1 MPTNP
6 MFHTNDSPNRA
17 TQPSK
22 SVNQTSV
29 FVPRSYNTFDMSYAH
44 FKSQRF
50 GQYEPFFVMEG
61 VPGDRIPFSNSHNV
75 RSLPF
80 SAPILSPMTLHKDYF
95 MVPNYAI
102 QPYTWDYI
110 YRNPSQG
117 DDVPADAQN
126 LFPYFS
132 SGGTPFLS
140 TLLDTLASL
149 LDDYEDS
156 YGYGNRVL
164 LLLLTLEKF
173 LSQGSLLYN
182 LGYKLNVRFN
192 YDDLSNM
199 SFDQLFDRLI
209 QDYSTIRVTMRFDGP
224 DGTSVVRT
232 FIDDEIVRDDISDVY
247 VDRYTI
253 ISLMRNH
260 LPNIEDISSSIGTVS
275 TLSYFNLP
283 ASDLHDPSW
292 RMDRICAY
300 QLACSQ
306 YYVNTAVDFIYN
318 AQLYRDNFLANL
330 RDVYDE
336 LIGSELR
343 IGFFQM
349 NGISIQYDIFSSFY
363 YRYLVDLLIRF
374 STVLSAPEES
384 DLDTTLLVRVPS
396 LIDYL
401 FGFRESLKFGDYF
414 NDSRTQPLA
423 YGEAGSDKVAVF
435 DDSVSVIDMSQKI
448 ILQRFRNAVVKIGN
462 NGGDYQ
468 RAIFGEELPPDYHI
482 PKFII
487 HTEFGINGEEISNTT
502 SDNQG
507 NIVTNLKS
515 GEDSFAFDVDVNIPC
530 VIIGM
535 SHISMPR
542 LYMQTKERPFFHI
555 DRYDFFNPMLQY
567 FGDQEVYA
575 IEHSDQDESLSVF
588 AYNSRNAEYKQ
599 RYGQVSGAFAGS
611 LKAWAFVTDAMDNS
625 LKEIVLTSHLSP
637 EFIRAHDFEFNR
649 FLARLAG
656 YSLGE
661 GFHFIIMYNNKCVC
675 NRPIEVNP
683 STL

>member
-1 MPTNP
+1 MATNP
-6 MFHTNDSPNRA
+6 MFHTNDSPNRS

-29 FVPRSYNTFDMSYAH
+29 YVPHSYNTFDMSYPH
-44 FKSQRF
+44 FKSQKF

-80 SAPILSPMTLHKDYF
+80 SAPILSPMTLNKDYF

-102 QPYTWDYI
+102 QPFTWDYI
-110 YRNPSQG
+110 FRNPSQG
-117 DDVPADAQN
+117 DDVPKSAQN
-126 LFPYFS
+126 IFPYFDPEGNS
-132 SGGTPFLS
+132 FLEK
-140 TLLDTLASL
+140 LLESLSFLVNDYDNTQSDASRIL
-149 LDDYEDS
+149 L
-156 YGYGNRVL
+156 NL
-164 LLLLTLEKF
+164 LILEKF

-182 LGYKLNVRFN
+182 LGYKLNVRFAYGDQMN
-192 YDDLSNM
+192 L
-199 SFDQLFDRLI
+199 SFDTLFDRI
-209 QDYSTIRVTMRFDGP
+209 IAEYDSIYVNFRIDGP
-224 DGTSVVRT
+224 DNTFVFRS
-232 FIDDEIVRDDISDVY
+232 FIDSEVARQSDDDVL

-253 ISLMRNH
+253 ISLIRSH
-260 LPNIEDISSSIGTVS
+260 ISNIVALESYIPVLLD
-275 TLSYFNLP
+275 LSWLNLP
-283 ASDLHDPSW
+283 AADVMDPSW
-292 RMDRICAY
+292 RMDRVCAY
-300 QLACSQ
+300 QLACAQ

-318 AQLYRDNFLANL
+318 AQLFRDNFLANL
-330 RDVYDE
+330 RDAYNTITTED
-336 LIGSELR
+336 LSIA
-343 IGFFQM
+343 FFQM
-349 NGISIQYDIFSSFY
+349 NGISVQYDAFSLFY
-363 YRYLVDLLIRF
+363 YDILV
-374 STVLSAPEES
+374 
-384 DLDTTLLVRVPS
+384 S
-396 LIDYL
+396 LISSSASILQSRTDSFLPAVVSVASIVDYL

-435 DDSVSVIDMSQKI
+435 DDGVSVIDMSQKI
-448 ILQRFRNAVVKIGN
+448 ILQRYRNAVVKVGN

-530 VIIGM
+530 VILGI

-542 LYMQTKERPFFHI
+542 LYMQTKERPFFHV
-555 DRYDFFNPMLQY
+555 DRFDFFNPMLQY

-575 IEHSDQDESLSVF
+575 IEHSDQERSLSVF

-611 LKAWAFVTDAMDNS
+611 LKAWAFVTDAMDDA
-625 LKEIVLTSHLSP
+625 LREIVLTSHLSP
-637 EFIRAHDFEFNR
+637 ESIRAHDFEFNR
-649 FLARLAG
+649 FLARLNG

-675 NRPIEVNP
+675 NRPMEVNP

>member
-1 MPTNP
+1 MATNP

-22 SVNQTSV
+22 SVNQTGVSI
-29 FVPRSYNTFDMSYAH
+29 PRSYNTFDMSYPH
-44 FKSQRF
+44 FKSQKF

-102 QPYTWDYI
+102 QPFTWDYI

-117 DDVPADAQN
+117 DDVPADSQN
-126 LFPYFS
+126 IFPFFTS
-132 SGGTPFLS
+132 FGTPFFRD
-140 TLLDTLASL
+140 LLDSL
-149 LDDYEDS
+149 SSIVDGYDDSTDD
-156 YGYGNRVL
+156 GNRVL
-164 LLLLTLEKF
+164 LLLLIAEKF
-173 LSQGSLLYN
+173 FSQGSLLYN
-182 LGYKLNVRFN
+182 LGYKLNVRFS
-192 YDDLSNM
+192 YDDSANL

-209 QDYSTIRVTMRFDGP
+209 QGYSTIRVSMQFDGP
-224 DGTSVVRT
+224 DNTIVRRT
-232 FIDDEIVRDDISDVY
+232 FIDDEILREDDSDVY

-260 LPNIEDISSSIGTVS
+260 IANIVDISSSLCTSGS
-275 TLSYFNLP
+275 LSYSNLP
-283 ASDLHDPSW
+283 SPDLHDPSW

-330 RDVYDE
+330 RDAYTTITTEE
-336 LIGSELR
+336 LSIA
-343 IGFFQM
+343 FFQM
-349 NGISIQYDIFSSFY
+349 NGISIQYDTFSLY
-363 YRYLVDLLIRF
+363 YYQTLVDLITRISYSLNDRDPDFIGPAIQVT
-374 STVLSAPEES
+374 S
-384 DLDTTLLVRVPS
+384 LV
-396 LIDYL
+396 DYL

-435 DDSVSVIDMSQKI
+435 DDGVSVIDMSQKI
-448 ILQRFRNAVVKIGN
+448 ILQRFRNAVVKVGN

-502 SDNQG
+502 SDDQG

-515 GEDSFAFDVDVNIPC
+515 GEDSFAFDIDVNIPC

-542 LYMQTKERPFFHI
+542 LYMQTKERPFFHV

-575 IEHSDQDESLSVF
+575 IEHSDKDTSLSVF

-611 LKAWAFVTDAMDNS
+611 LKAWSFVTDAMDNA
-625 LKEIVLTSHLSP
+625 LREIVITSHLSP
-637 EFIRAHDFEFNR
+637 ESIRAHDFEFNR

-675 NRPIEVNP
+675 NRPMEVNP